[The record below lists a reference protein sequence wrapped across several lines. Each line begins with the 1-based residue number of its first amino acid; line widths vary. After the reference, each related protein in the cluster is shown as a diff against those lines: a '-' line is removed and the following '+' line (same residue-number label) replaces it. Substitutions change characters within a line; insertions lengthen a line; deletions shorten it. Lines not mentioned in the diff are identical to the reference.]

1 MSKERKNT
9 NSRKQKKLLKKIVNI
24 ELGMF
29 QKIRT
34 IEPSLCQD
42 LPETFEIM
50 REMNHSALSLESL
63 KSYLNDLKLA
73 LSKKRNLLTEK
84 YARMNNTIPPLNKN
98 PIIKKI
104 VLIEADWMGQL
115 SQKYPTSIKY
125 RAKHFTNYLSC
136 ELETY
141 SDDTLGLY
149 YNDILCA
156 KRENRNLAEERFTY
170 LFSKLG
176 YKSIQEAEDRI
187 LNIQKNKNKMN

>member
-1 MSKERKNT
+1 M
-9 NSRKQKKLLKKIVNI
+9 NSRKHRNLLKKIVKI
-24 ELGMF
+24 ELDMF

-50 REMNHSALSLESL
+50 REMNHSILSLESL
-63 KSYLNDLKLA
+63 KSYLNDLKVA

-98 PIIKKI
+98 PIINKI
-104 VLIEADWMGQL
+104 VSIEAEWMGQL

-125 RAKHFTNYLSC
+125 RAKHFASYLSC

-141 SDDTLGLY
+141 SDETLGLY

-170 LFSKLG
+170 LFNKLG
-176 YKSIQEAEDRI
+176 YKSIQEVENKL
-187 LNIQKNKNKMN
+187 LNTQKNKNKN